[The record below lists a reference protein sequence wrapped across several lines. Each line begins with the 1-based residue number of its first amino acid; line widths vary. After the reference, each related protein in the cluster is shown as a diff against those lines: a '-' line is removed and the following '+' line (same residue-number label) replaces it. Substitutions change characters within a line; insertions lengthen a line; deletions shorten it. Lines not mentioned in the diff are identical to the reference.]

1 MRAASSWRVA
11 AGALTAPACLM
22 LAMAHVPVTA
32 HAQET
37 GVRRADVSSINLAT
51 PVRPDA
57 DRPRGPTSRLVTQTD
72 KPRGVVV
79 ARHAATLTTSL
90 AVPVIRIGFRE
101 AETFAAGDE
110 LIAFDCTRQRAEL
123 AAAQAQ
129 VSEAQLTLR
138 NARYL
143 QSRKAT
149 GRFDVQVAR
158 ARFAKAK
165 ADQDVIAAVIA
176 RCVVHA
182 PFAGAVSELGVRVHE
197 TPRGDQPVMSI
208 VATGALEI
216 QLIVPSRW
224 LLWLRP
230 GATFGFDVDE
240 TGRVVTGR
248 VARIGRVIDAVS
260 QTVKL
265 YADVASDDGDLTVG
279 MSGTASFHSA
289 AKGAQR

>member
-1 MRAASSWRVA
+1 M
-11 AGALTAPACLM
+11 
-22 LAMAHVPVTA
+22 
-32 HAQET
+32 
-37 GVRRADVSSINLAT
+37 
-51 PVRPDA
+51 
-57 DRPRGPTSRLVTQTD
+57 TQTD

-90 AVPVIRIGFRE
+90 AAPVIRIGFRE

-123 AAAQAQ
+123 AAARAQ

-149 GRFDVQVAR
+149 GRFDVQIAR
-158 ARFAKAK
+158 ARYAKAK
-165 ADQDVIAAVIA
+165 ADEDVIAAVIA

-216 QLIVPSRW
+216 HLIVPSRW
-224 LLWLRP
+224 LLWMRT

-260 QTVKL
+260 QTVKV
-265 YADVASDDGDLTVG
+265 YADVASDNGDLTAG
-279 MSGTASFHSA
+279 MSGTASFHGA
-289 AKGAQR
+289 VTGAQR